1 MAEPYNSRVNHV
13 IGPDGS
19 LLTLADL
26 PRSTTVRWTVMR
38 KAKLVAAVSGGL
50 LSVEDAC
57 SRYNIATEEFL
68 SWQRLIDQHGIA
80 GLRTTRTQQYRND
93 SSTARF
99 YDFISRIRRYAW
111 RARQQGLKL

>member
-1 MAEPYNSRVNHV
+1 MAEPYHSRVKHV
-13 IGPDGS
+13 VGPDGS

-26 PRSTTVRWTVMR
+26 PRSATVRWTVLR
-38 KAKLVAAVSGGL
+38 KAKLVSAVTGGL

-57 SRYNIATEEFL
+57 RRYNIATEEFL

-93 SSTARF
+93 SNMARV
-99 YDFISRIRRYAW
+99 YEFISRIRRYACG
-111 RARQQGLKL
+111 ARGSKA